1 MNSIRAQN
9 AIIDLLRGVTNDVT
23 VIDSKQST
31 PETDQGI
38 DLKGGSPAIDAIENV
53 FLAGGNPSG
62 HDEFADLAASIS
74 NQQVIDGGDVNDGNH
89 AEEENEDERQE
100 NHAEEENEDERQ
112 ENHAEEENEEEN
124 EEEKEEVVQASDF
137 EPDDLDGK
145 VPEHVDDEGDPI
157 EDNYESSTHDG
168 EEEEEPDPFE
178 MKGGASIQRV
188 NVITADLKFPFIL
201 KSRRK

>member
-100 NHAEEENEDERQ
+100 NHAEEENE
-112 ENHAEEENEEEN
+112 EEN